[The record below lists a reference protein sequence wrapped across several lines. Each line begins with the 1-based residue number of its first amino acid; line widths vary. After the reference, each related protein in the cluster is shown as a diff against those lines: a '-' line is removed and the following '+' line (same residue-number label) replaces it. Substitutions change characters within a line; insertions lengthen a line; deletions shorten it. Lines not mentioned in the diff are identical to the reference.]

1 MGDWMVG
8 AITWLRIS
16 PVQICP
22 VLNLS
27 ATSIGLMSETP
38 ATTGDIVVANE
49 APRAIGPYSQA
60 VRAGGLLFNSG
71 QVVCAGIWWFGHF
84 WR

>member
-1 MGDWMVG
+1 MVR

-27 ATSIGLMSETP
+27 AATIGLMSETP
-38 ATTGDIVVANE
+38 ASTRDIVVTNE

-60 VRAGGLLFNSG
+60 VRAGSLLFTSG
-71 QVVCAGIWWFGHF
+71 
-84 WR
+84 